1 MLLRTSSSSGIK
13 GSVFSVRSETPLV
26 RDFDNPTS
34 NFRHHHHSPSHL
46 SFPPQLKRGGGFRR
60 AWSESNI
67 DRFVAPSSCDSKQL
81 QSLTPRRYP
90 PRKRMLHSA
99 PSFSIFTTGEEED
112 EKEEEMKD
120 VSLVR
125 TVTIGENI
133 ESVDFSFGKRRENS
147 MGLIVEE
154 GEETE
159 QREGDQMQVK
169 DEGDGDD
176 RMGLIFNGVMT
187 NLGVVGDEKE
197 PMYLAAGLG
206 FDSIDFQAA
215 TTGEAAPLLD
225 FDESG
230 DLEEYY
236 RKMLDQFP
244 SHPLFLRNYAHLLQS
259 KGDLHSAE
267 EYYQRAILVE
277 PEDGEIL
284 MHYAKLVW
292 ELYHDR
298 DRAKGFFER
307 ATQAAPN
314 DSNVLA
320 AYASFLWEISGVDEA
335 ENTLQM
341 EQFEYSSVKLPVQVA
356 RPGNNEVNAEEYYK
370 RMVEENPN
378 SALVLRNYAQFLYQ
392 SKGDLQGAEEYYS
405 RAILADPGDGE
416 IMSQYAKLVW
426 EVHHDQEKA
435 SSYFERSAQASPA
448 DSQVLAAYASFL
460 WETEEDDDEET
471 DPSGQF
477 LGSTG
482 CEGAM
487 VGAAN

>member
-1 MLLRTSSSSGIK
+1 
-13 GSVFSVRSETPLV
+13 
-26 RDFDNPTS
+26 
-34 NFRHHHHSPSHL
+34 
-46 SFPPQLKRGGGFRR
+46 
-60 AWSESNI
+60 
-67 DRFVAPSSCDSKQL
+67 
-81 QSLTPRRYP
+81 
-90 PRKRMLHSA
+90 
-99 PSFSIFTTGEEED
+99 
-112 EKEEEMKD
+112 
-120 VSLVR
+120 
-125 TVTIGENI
+125 
-133 ESVDFSFGKRRENS
+133 
-147 MGLIVEE
+147 
-154 GEETE
+154 
-159 QREGDQMQVK
+159 
-169 DEGDGDD
+169 
-176 RMGLIFNGVMT
+176 
-187 NLGVVGDEKE
+187 
-197 PMYLAAGLG
+197 
-206 FDSIDFQAA
+206 
-215 TTGEAAPLLD
+215 
-225 FDESG
+225 
-230 DLEEYY
+230 
-236 RKMLDQFP
+236 MLDQHP
-244 SHPLFLRNYAHLLQS
+244 VWLIKVVTRLLSHLQS

-341 EQFEYSSVKLPVQVA
+341 EQFEVLLFLPVKLPVQVA

>member
-1 MLLRTSSSSGIK
+1 
-13 GSVFSVRSETPLV
+13 
-26 RDFDNPTS
+26 
-34 NFRHHHHSPSHL
+34 
-46 SFPPQLKRGGGFRR
+46 
-60 AWSESNI
+60 
-67 DRFVAPSSCDSKQL
+67 
-81 QSLTPRRYP
+81 
-90 PRKRMLHSA
+90 
-99 PSFSIFTTGEEED
+99 
-112 EKEEEMKD
+112 MKD

-169 DEGDGDD
+169 DE
-176 RMGLIFNGVMT
+176 
-187 NLGVVGDEKE
+187 VGDEKE

-314 DSNVLA
+314 DS
-320 AYASFLWEISGVDEA
+320 
-335 ENTLQM
+335 
-341 EQFEYSSVKLPVQVA
+341 
-356 RPGNNEVNAEEYYK
+356 
-370 RMVEENPN
+370 
-378 SALVLRNYAQFLYQ
+378 
-392 SKGDLQGAEEYYS
+392 
-405 RAILADPGDGE
+405 
-416 IMSQYAKLVW
+416 
-426 EVHHDQEKA
+426 
-435 SSYFERSAQASPA
+435 
-448 DSQVLAAYASFL
+448 QVLAAYASFL